1 MTLQS
6 AQTICGFICL
16 CASIKA
22 PPPSSLFPHH
32 HTDVA
37 IPTTTTRFFYYYT
50 YTHKMF
56 FSTSNRVHVLDAP
69 ATDKKIVAAPC
80 PTPSMSHSVS
90 TVFQNRKASFRRS
103 ITRILHPK
111 RSFQDDL
118 DTPCLSTSTSISSV
132 RSSFSFSRKSSCQQP
147 LPAPRSS
154 KSIELESLIVE
165 YPSRTVRVSL
175 TPICAA

>member
-1 MTLQS
+1 
-6 AQTICGFICL
+6 
-16 CASIKA
+16 
-22 PPPSSLFPHH
+22 
-32 HTDVA
+32 
-37 IPTTTTRFFYYYT
+37 
-50 YTHKMF
+50 MF

-69 ATDKKIVAAPC
+69 AANDKKCIGGAPC

-103 ITRILHPK
+103 ITRMLHPK
-111 RSFQDDL
+111 KSTQVDDL

-132 RSSFSFSRKSSCQQP
+132 RSSFSFSRKSSSQQP

>member
-1 MTLQS
+1 
-6 AQTICGFICL
+6 
-16 CASIKA
+16 
-22 PPPSSLFPHH
+22 
-32 HTDVA
+32 
-37 IPTTTTRFFYYYT
+37 
-50 YTHKMF
+50 MF
-56 FSTSNRVHVLDAP
+56 FSSSNRVHVLDTPVA
-69 ATDKKIVAAPC
+69 DKKFIEAPC

-111 RSFQDDL
+111 KSTPSGVNQTDDL
-118 DTPCLSTSTSISSV
+118 DTPCLSASTSISSV
-132 RSSFSFSRKSSCQQP
+132 RSSFSFSRKSSSQP

>member
-1 MTLQS
+1 MWLHLSVCKYKRPPSSSLSPTITQTLQS
-6 AQTICGFICL
+6 
-16 CASIKA
+16 
-22 PPPSSLFPHH
+22 
-32 HTDVA
+32 
-37 IPTTTTRFFYYYT
+37 TTTTTFLHST
-50 YTHKMF
+50 ITHIHKMF

-69 ATDKKIVAAPC
+69 ATDKKFVAAPC

-111 RSFQDDL
+111 RSSQDDV

>member
-1 MTLQS
+1 
-6 AQTICGFICL
+6 
-16 CASIKA
+16 
-22 PPPSSLFPHH
+22 
-32 HTDVA
+32 
-37 IPTTTTRFFYYYT
+37 
-50 YTHKMF
+50 MF
-56 FSTSNRVHVLDAP
+56 FSTSNRVHVLDTP
-69 ATDKKIVAAPC
+69 AAVTDKKSAPS

-103 ITRILHPK
+103 ITRMLHPK
-111 RSFQDDL
+111 KSTHQADDL

-132 RSSFSFSRKSSCQQP
+132 RSSFSFSRKSSSHQP